1 LANGPAMKIGVSLLF
16 VLFFASGYGQS
27 ITVVS
32 YNIRLDTEADGV
44 NQWKNR
50 VQKVVSLIQKYDPDL
65 LGVQEA
71 LHNQMLDLQ
80 KELPDYAFVGVGRDD
95 GKEKGEYS
103 AIFYKKDKFDTLTQ
117 QTIWLS
123 KTPEVPGSKSWDAA
137 LTRIMTFT
145 MLKDK
150 ATGKSFIHANTH
162 FDHVGKEARMYSA
175 NMIKTYISGFV
186 VGYTFEMQEKE
197 IPLIV
202 SGDFNSEPTE
212 GPYQTMID
220 GNFLKLY
227 DARPSNDLTGTF
239 CGFELGKIPCRT
251 LDYIF
256 HSHHWKVLDYKVV
269 DDHDGRHYPSDHLPV
284 MVKLSLIP

>member
-1 LANGPAMKIGVSLLF
+1 MKFGVALLF
-16 VLFFASGYGQS
+16 VLLITSGYGQQLT
-27 ITVVS
+27 IIS

-50 VQKVVSLIQKYDPDL
+50 VDKVVSLIQKYDPDL

-71 LHNQMLDLQ
+71 LHHQIEDLQ
-80 KELPDYAFVGVGRDD
+80 KALPDYSFVGVGRDD

-145 MLKDK
+145 LLKDK
-150 ATGKSFIHANTH
+150 ATGKSFIHSNTH
-162 FDHVGKEARMYSA
+162 FDHVGKEARMHSA

-186 VGYTFEMQEKE
+186 VSHTFEMQEKE

-220 GNFLKLY
+220 GKFLKLY
-227 DARPSNDLTGTF
+227 DARPPNDLTGTF
-239 CGFELGKIPCRT
+239 CGFKLGQMPCRT

-256 HSHHWKVLDYKVV
+256 HSDHWKVIDYQVIQ
-269 DDHDGRHYPSDHLPV
+269 DHDGIHYPSDHLPV